1 MTWKALNYMTY
12 FHPGSLLHVNLK
24 FYKSLSYL
32 PLIIKCLMQE
42 ASTEEAFY
50 LLRNNVVFRLLW
62 GLFAFWVNQT
72 RVWKKQQKM
81 SSVKVKL
88 RIPAATNMKV
98 KWSCNHLSDAAPAL
112 HFCEKKWTW
121 LKLFGM
127 YVQKLG
133 EDLEFVT
140 MVLYWTAS
148 VKRTKKLLS
157 QFWTFWK

>member
-1 MTWKALNYMTY
+1 MTLNMTWKALNYMTY

-50 LLRNNVVFRLLW
+50 LLRNNVVFRLLS
-62 GLFAFWVNQT
+62 GFFAFWVNQT
-72 RVWKKQQKM
+72 RVWKKQEKM

-98 KWSCNHLSDAAPAL
+98 KWSCNHLSDVAPAL
-112 HFCEKKWTW
+112 HFCEKKRTW
-121 LKLFGM
+121 SRLFRM
-127 YVQKLG
+127 YVQKWENFWVCYNG
-133 EDLEFVT
+133 A
-140 MVLYWTAS
+140 LYCISS
-148 VKRTKKLLS
+148 VKQTRKLAS
-157 QFWTFWK
+157 